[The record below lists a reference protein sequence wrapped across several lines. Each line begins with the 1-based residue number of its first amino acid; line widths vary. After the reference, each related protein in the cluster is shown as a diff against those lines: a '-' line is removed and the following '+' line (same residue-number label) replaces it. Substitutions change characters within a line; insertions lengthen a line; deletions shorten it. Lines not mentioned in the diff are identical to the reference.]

1 MPPCGKTSTLRSQK
15 NGDFLLHRIAVPGSC
30 TARPARQDP
39 EKKPSFPTVSGGLA
53 LWSTPHAAGPQHGRS
68 RYRFQGAKPVPYLAS
83 RRQGFQA
90 VECAEHDNK
99 KTRNKK
105 HKKNTHRRQPPKEL
119 ESATAVDASCHTQI
133 HGYTNLFPLPRCL
146 SNMPPQ
152 AKPRGALCF
161 KRTGQSSV
169 YKMQPRR
176 RINRHA
182 DLTKGR
188 HKTAAV
194 SRSALAT
201 LSTSHTHDR
210 PSSFRTL
217 FLGEA

>member
-1 MPPCGKTSTLRSQK
+1 MEYATRGGPAARTFKIQISRSKTGTVPCKSSTGFSSCRVRRASQQK
-15 NGDFLLHRIAVPGSC
+15 N
-30 TARPARQDP
+30 
-39 EKKPSFPTVSGGLA
+39 KKQK
-53 LWSTPHAAGPQHGRS
+53 TP
-68 RYRFQGAKPVPYLAS
+68 
-83 RRQGFQA
+83 
-90 VECAEHDNK
+90 
-99 KTRNKK
+99 KK
-105 HKKNTHRRQPPKEL
+105 HTHRRQPPKEL